1 MELALDPI
9 SLFLIGESKRVK
21 WMKNHTAVKPAAL
34 IMRSCFAHDHG
45 HELLSDILRGT
56 HPGYPLIGWIR
67 GLSELRSI
75 VHPLEHPKN
84 T

>member
-1 MELALDPI
+1 MDE
-9 SLFLIGESKRVK
+9 E
-21 WMKNHTAVKPAAL
+21 
-34 IMRSCFAHDHG
+34 AHRRQTSRADHAIVFRPDHG

-56 HPGYPLIGWIR
+56 HPGYRLIGWIR